1 MVVVKVSN
9 NNETNSATPA
19 STVTEK
25 EIKEEP
31 QAEKSEM
38 GKKEKKYR
46 LYIDKLEQ
54 LNNDFNANKEKL
66 YKEKLNNYHKELHQ
80 LQEGTHPEFLSKIEK
95 LDKARQ
101 EAIQFHEYMK
111 ECRIHCTNVLY
122 ENEIKAAMDEYMQEI
137 QGLREKM
144 LENIENKKRK
154 LKEES
159 ENDIIHEQA
168 IDIQKNRTTRR
179 TQKSHDDKKEKRRK
193 NTSRVHQGVP
203 FLLKENEIADDMN
216 ILKKGSYVPPVKKSG
231 KGKKK

>member
-1 MVVVKVSN
+1 MAKTIFIYLIYVVVVVKVSN
-9 NNETNSATPA
+9 NNETNPATPA

-25 EIKEEP
+25 EIK
-31 QAEKSEM
+31 
-38 GKKEKKYR
+38 
-46 LYIDKLEQ
+46 
-54 LNNDFNANKEKL
+54 
-66 YKEKLNNYHKELHQ
+66 
-80 LQEGTHPEFLSKIEK
+80 EGTHPEFLSKIEK

-159 ENDIIHEQA
+159 ENDIIH
-168 IDIQKNRTTRR
+168 
-179 TQKSHDDKKEKRRK
+179 
-193 NTSRVHQGVP
+193 VHQGVP